1 MAEAILASRSLV
13 IKYKKGIDAAGN
25 DVFKRMG
32 FSNISNI
39 ATDDNISA
47 VGHAIGNLLNTEI
60 YSVLKEDSF
69 ELLG

>member
-1 MAEAILASRSLV
+1 MTEAILASRSLV
-13 IKYKKGIDAAGN
+13 IKYKKGIDVAGN
-25 DVFKRMG
+25 DVFKRQG
-32 FSNISNI
+32 FSNISNT
-39 ATDDNISA
+39 ATDDNLSA

>member
-25 DVFKRMG
+25 DVFSRLR
-32 FSNISNI
+32 FSNISNV

-47 VGHAIGNLLNTEI
+47 GATCC
-60 YSVLKEDSF
+60 
-69 ELLG
+69 